1 MAHPK
6 LMLRGHFDV
15 AVNWQNYLRVP
26 TSVEE
31 LLVEAFFWRFAAGD
45 GLIAVRRVFISLA
58 EPKNG

>member
-6 LMLRGHFDV
+6 LMLRELMLRGHFDV

-31 LLVEAFFWRFAAGD
+31 LLVEAFFGA
-45 GLIAVRRVFISLA
+45 LRRARDL
-58 EPKNG
+58 

>member
-15 AVNWQNYLRVP
+15 AVNWQNYLRVL

-31 LLVEAFFWRFAAGD
+31 LLVEAFFFALCGE
-45 GLIAVRRVFISLA
+45 RRTYSREASFHFF
-58 EPKNG
+58 G